1 MGGGGGFTGAS
12 REIRGEKQEIGQCV
26 CNNLRGKLS
35 FLRRHRDTSTVVA
48 DGQIYSPGSVF

>member
-1 MGGGGGFTGAS
+1 MGGGFTGAS